1 MPIDI
6 YTGQP
11 GNGKTALMME
21 RLMQEVQKK
30 ERPIYAAGIDGLKPG
45 IAELLDDPT
54 KWNAKDEN
62 GDYIIPD
69 GSLIFVDEAWKW
81 FGHMLE
87 SASVKAP
94 PHVLGL
100 AEHRHRGIDFVWT
113 TQSPAQLYPF
123 ARTLIADHYH
133 VVRRFGTQFIDVYHW
148 GELVEDVKSTAKRS
162 LSQKTTRRLPKA
174 IFDMYQS
181 ATLHTIKRRIPW
193 RLYVLPLAILG
204 ALLAAYVAYT
214 KLRPASVA
222 GMTTGAASAAGAA
235 PAASAGIAVHGSGE
249 VEHPT
254 RDAYIAAQVPRISSQ
269 PWSAELFDDRRAAS
283 DPQLFCMMSE
293 PGTDAQGKHTDGSS
307 CHCIT
312 EQATLYAV
320 RQDECRRLARNG
332 PAYNPYRSPERQGA
346 SSGGGNTAVAA
357 SVHDAGGDAGASSSG
372 AVISGR
378 MGQMGAESIGA
389 GKASF

>member
-21 RLMQEVQKK
+21 RLIKEVEKK
-30 ERPIYAAGIDGLKPG
+30 ERPIYAAGIEGLKPG
-45 IAELLDDPT
+45 IAELLDDPS
-54 KWNAKDEN
+54 KWNAKDQN
-62 GDYIIPD
+62 GDYFVPD

-87 SASVKAP
+87 SSSVKAP

-148 GELVEDVKSTAKRS
+148 GELVEDVKSSAKRS
-162 LSQKTTRRLPKA
+162 LAQKTTRRLPKA
-174 IFDMYQS
+174 IFNMYQS

-193 RLYVLPLAILG
+193 RVYLLPLAILG
-204 ALLAAYVAYT
+204 AILAAFVAYT
-214 KLRPASVA
+214 KLRPDRVA
-222 GMTTGAASAAGAA
+222 HMSAGVAGAA
-235 PAASAGIAVHGSGE
+235 KDAPATSAGIAARGVGQ
-249 VEHPT
+249 VDHPT
-254 RDAYIAAQVPRISSQ
+254 REAYIAAQVPRLSSQ
-269 PWSAELFDDRRAAS
+269 PWSSELFDGRAVAS
-283 DPQLFCMMSE
+283 DPQLFCMMSDS
-293 PGTDAQGKHTDGSS
+293 GMDARGVKIAAS

-320 RQDECRRLARNG
+320 RADECRQLARNG
-332 PAYNPYRSPERQGA
+332 PAYNPYRSPVRQEALSVSGSTVVA
-346 SSGGGNTAVAA
+346 SSA
-357 SVHDAGGDAGASSSG
+357 HDASGGDGAALSG
-372 AVISGR
+372 AVISGH
-378 MGQMGAESIGA
+378 MGQMGVESIGA